1 MEKIIPWGLLI
12 AQLKHESTPEQDVLF
27 DAWIKETDNAGLF
40 ADITLLWDKI
50 QEEVSEAKPDLA
62 VSWEKMQTRI
72 HAGQHK
78 QRNLRRIK
86 YSVISIAA
94 SILLLLGIGYSYQF
108 VRQYNTN
115 QYYSALNG
123 KSRII
128 LPDSS
133 VVWLNTGSGDI
144 LNLAA
149 GITNDYYLIQIQGV
163 FFQDDIEIT
172 LVRYRDNLFSIA
184 DIRNL
189 YRAVF
194 R

>member
-27 DAWIKETDNAGLF
+27 DAWIKETDNAELF
-40 ADITLLWDKI
+40 VDITLLWDKI

-108 VRQYNTN
+108 VRQYIN
-115 QYYSALNG
+115 
-123 KSRII
+123 II
-128 LPDSS
+128 PP
-133 VVWLNTGSGDI
+133 
-144 LNLAA
+144 
-149 GITNDYYLIQIQGV
+149 
-163 FFQDDIEIT
+163 
-172 LVRYRDNLFSIA
+172 
-184 DIRNL
+184 
-189 YRAVF
+189 
-194 R
+194 